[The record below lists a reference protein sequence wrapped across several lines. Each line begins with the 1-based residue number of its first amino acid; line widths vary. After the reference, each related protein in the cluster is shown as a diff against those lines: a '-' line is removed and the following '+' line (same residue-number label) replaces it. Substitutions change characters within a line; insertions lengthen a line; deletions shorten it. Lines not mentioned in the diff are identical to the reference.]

1 MLAGSEFFW
10 SRQAGC
16 LTVAVSCISFACNV
30 SKVLQRGDDINDS
43 DDDDADADG
52 DDGGVDVD
60 VDGKDDTDGNCI
72 GGNWF
77 LLKNGSSGY

>member
-1 MLAGSEFFW
+1 MLAASEFFF
-10 SRQAGC
+10 STQAGC

-30 SKVLQRGDDINDS
+30 SKVLQRGGDIHDS
-43 DDDDADADG
+43 DDDDADG

-72 GGNWF
+72 GNCF
-77 LLKNGSSGY
+77 LLQNGSSGYSTY